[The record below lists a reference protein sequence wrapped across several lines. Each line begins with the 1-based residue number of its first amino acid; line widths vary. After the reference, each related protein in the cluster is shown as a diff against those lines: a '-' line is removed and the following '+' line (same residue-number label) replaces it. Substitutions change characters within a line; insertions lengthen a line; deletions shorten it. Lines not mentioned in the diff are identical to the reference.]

1 MYFTSTRAN
10 KNVTA
15 AQAIAQ
21 GISEDGG
28 LFVPSEFPVI
38 SAAELNELV
47 NMSYKERAKK
57 VLGFYLNDY
66 TADEIDGKGIEIT
79 PK

>member
-1 MYFTSTRAN
+1 MYFTSTRAA

-15 AQAIAQ
+15 AQAVAQ

-28 LFVPSEFPVI
+28 LFVPSEFPEI
-38 SAAELNELV
+38 DAETLNKLI

-57 VLGFYLNDY
+57 VLS
-66 TADEIDGKGIEIT
+66 
-79 PK
+79 